1 MKKFLTDLA
10 LIVYDD
16 LDFHAMSLPRLAAAL
31 LTVAVFVSW
40 VSAQFF
46 GFPFED
52 FSSLT
57 ILCAGVWGSYSFKKF
72 TERNKGNDENDD

>member
-1 MKKFLTDLA
+1 MKKFFRDLA

-16 LDFHAMSLPRLAAAL
+16 LEFHAMSLPRLAAAL

-40 VSAQFF
+40 ISAQFF

-72 TERNKGNDENDD
+72 TERNKTNGDGDN